1 MQIEQKIQE
10 WINKNT
16 ISNSVLW
23 FVFVSWTLFITN
35 LWLPRNWGF
44 YGHHDW
50 DLTYA
55 TFEAAR
61 KSIVEFSQFPTYN
74 PYSSFGTDFWSN
86 PQSVHLSIF
95 LIPVLIFGTF
105 YGYKVSII
113 IGILI
118 GLWGAYLLFIKFCK
132 QTFISALLAMLFVAS
147 AYFSRHI
154 FEAGH
159 SNVLFFYLM
168 PFSIL
173 YFYQLI
179 EEHKSI
185 AFLKLLLLMILIL
198 IGGAPFVFI
207 AIALLIGIWI
217 IGISII
223 QKKVQ
228 FKYFIYFIITMSLSV
243 GISMFKL
250 LPVIQHWSNWPRLVN
265 EDSGI
270 SLLTWLQGLA
280 DFNTDTRTWHDWFE
294 FSLGINLA
302 LFVLFIYF
310 FKQLEKGK
318 IWLLMSLTLIWI
330 CLGNSPYY
338 LNPWYVLNQYVPV
351 FKSLRAPYRF
361 GILLVFSFYLS
372 LSIMLR
378 NKQDIKWVNLLLVIV
393 LFSQTLHYNSVSK
406 LMVSGPR
413 LDEKELPKINKQ
425 YPLPVIIQKQ
435 DYRNQFRY
443 INANYLVLN
452 SYEPMQ
458 LEAVND
464 TLKTLV
470 SGGVLKN
477 FSPNKLIVTPTDSL
491 VLVNYRYSPHWNI
504 NGKGKLSSVN
514 GLLAIQNHDSSIEII
529 YQNKDVFK
537 GLIYSFISVLI
548 TFVFVFY
555 YRYKATN
562 QI

>member
-1 MQIEQKIQE
+1 MQLEQKIQD
-10 WINKNT
+10 WINKNSV
-16 ISNSVLW
+16 SNSVLW
-23 FVFVSWTLFITN
+23 LVFISWTLFVTN

-61 KSIVEFSQFPTYN
+61 KSIVEFSQFPAFN

-86 PQSVHLSIF
+86 PQSVHLSIY

-105 YGYKVSII
+105 YGYKISII
-113 IGILI
+113 IGVII
-118 GLWGAYLLFIKFCK
+118 GLWGAYLLFLKFSK
-132 QTFISALLAMLFVAS
+132 QSYISIVLAMLFVAS

-159 SNVLFFYLM
+159 SNVLFFYLL
-168 PFSIL
+168 PFAIL
-173 YFYQLI
+173 FFYQFIKENKRTSLI
-179 EEHKSI
+179 K
-185 AFLKLLLLMILIL
+185 FLLIMIQIL

-223 QKKVQ
+223 HKKVQ
-228 FKYFIYFIITMSLSV
+228 YKYFIYFIITMSLIV

-250 LPVIQHWSNWPRLVN
+250 LPVIQHWSNWPRIVN

-270 SLLTWLQGLA
+270 SLLTWVQSLA
-280 DFNTDTRTWHDWFE
+280 DYNTDTRTWHDWFE

-310 FKQLEKGK
+310 LKQLENRK
-318 IWLLMSLTLIWI
+318 IWLLLTIPFIWI
-330 CLGNSPYY
+330 CLGNTPYY
-338 LNPWYVLNQYVPV
+338 FNPWYLLNQYVPV

-378 NKQDIKWVNLLLVIV
+378 NKQDIKWVNLLLIIV

-406 LMVSGPR
+406 LMVNGPR
-413 LDEKELPKINKQ
+413 IEEKTLKLQNKSQ
-425 YPLPVIIQKQ
+425 PIPIIIKKE

-443 INANYLVLN
+443 VHSNYMVLN

-470 SGGVLKN
+470 SGGVLKS
-477 FSPNKLIVTPTDSL
+477 FSPNKLLITTNDSL
-491 VLVNYRYSPHWNI
+491 ILINYRYSPHWNI
-504 NGKGKLSSVN
+504 IGKGVISNKN
-514 GLLAIQNHDSSIEII
+514 GLLAIQHHDATIELSYNNNGLRKGII
-529 YQNKDVFK
+529 YS
-537 GLIYSFISVLI
+537 LISVLF
-548 TFVFVFY
+548 TFIFLFY
-555 YRYKATN
+555 YKFKN